1 MFEKENTQFE
11 YCKNMASSL
20 IDIVG
25 VYFLTFYSPVH
36 DPARFLKHSRYRFKM
51 IFIWPDLYHVF

>member
-36 DPARFLKHSRYRFKM
+36 DPARSILT
-51 IFIWPDLYHVF
+51 L